1 MPEHRREASTER
13 PQSQPRPRPHSPS
26 PSDVS
31 MRDLLAS
38 CAAAHAVST
47 PPEQISAVAVAE
59 ERAAADER
67 ATRRDAA

>member
-13 PQSQPRPRPHSPS
+13 PRSQPRPHSPS

-47 PPEQISAVAVAE
+47 PPEQTSTIDVAGAE
-59 ERAAADER
+59 ERAADER